1 MAEALYRKYR
11 PQVFSE
17 VVGQDHIE
25 RTIKNAIDQDKLSHA
40 YLFCGPRGTGKT
52 TTARLLAK
60 ALLCDNGPTSNPDG
74 TCVSC
79 QEIAQGEHPDVYEL
93 DAASRTGVE
102 NVREEIIS
110 RVQFAPTRGK
120 YKVYIIDEV
129 HMLSVAAFNALLKT
143 LEEPPGHVVFIL
155 CTTDPQK
162 VPETILSRCQRFDF
176 RRIDNQGMTDR
187 LAEICQA
194 EGVEFEREALE
205 IIAGR
210 SDGGLRNALTAL
222 EQAIAFGEG
231 SVSVAVVQQLGGT
244 QAACDLTAA
253 IDALATRDIASA
265 FMWVDSFAQ
274 TGGDFARLTADLAQR
289 VRDMYFLAMAGAKA
303 PLSVADEMRPQII
316 DQAKRF
322 SPDRLAYMLET
333 LGDVMVQL
341 KQATNARLCFE
352 IALTKICHPASDVTL
367 ESLAERV
374 EALEQRPVAAVAAG
388 GAVAA
393 PAGQVAPVAQAAAPA
408 AATQT
413 APVTEPRPAAA
424 PQVEPVESNAARAV
438 EPQSENRKSA
448 VQSAV
453 SPAVSASVH
462 IPASASAPA
471 ASSVAAPT
479 STVPAA
485 TAEKLEGFAN
495 PAVVQ
500 RIWQHAFA
508 EIKRERPAYTSLLM
522 SAHVSF
528 DQAKGSLDITFRQN
542 YAFALTMLQK
552 PDALEYLRQAVS
564 HAAGAS
570 IPVVVLAEGAATSVA
585 SASAATATEAATATP
600 TAASDSAAAEQS
612 AASSEVSRESEFLS
626 SITRTTRG
634 SAGAARKA
642 QPAQQAEAT
651 KAATSAPEAEE
662 KSDAMTHATPGW
674 SPDGATPSD
683 EAHAQ
688 AKEESYA
695 YEEVPLDAYS
705 GFDSY
710 DWDDEPPFDEDEPP
724 VQKRYA
730 ATGTAAQPVSEFVPD
745 PVAAT
750 PASTSAAVS
759 QPAKQEVP
767 PWEDDPFAI
776 PEDDGPTIGLEE
788 FQQMLTSS
796 FGEGVVVQ
804 EA

>member
-74 TCVSC
+74 TCTSC

-187 LAEICQA
+187 LAQICQA

-253 IDALATRDIASA
+253 VDALAKRDIAAA

-322 SPDRLAYMLET
+322 VPDRLAYMLET

-374 EALEQRPVAAVAAG
+374 EALEQRPVAAVVAG
-388 GAVAA
+388 EAGIAVAA
-393 PAGQVAPVAQAAAPA
+393 GSVPAAAVVQAAPVAQAA
-408 AATQT
+408 
-413 APVTEPRPAAA
+413 
-424 PQVEPVESNAARAV
+424 QVENFQVFLQPCTEHYNKNVWDNCAKALAMRSDAELDACLENLLAWLRDMNWPGAFLILERLQAFQNSAALHRA
-438 EPQSENRKSA
+438 
-448 VQSAV
+448 
-453 SPAVSASVH
+453 
-462 IPASASAPA
+462 I
-471 ASSVAAPT
+471 
-479 STVPAA
+479 
-485 TAEKLEGFAN
+485 AE
-495 PAVVQ
+495 
-500 RIWQHAFA
+500 
-508 EIKRERPAYTSLLM
+508 SLLC
-522 SAHVSF
+522 
-528 DQAKGSLDITFRQN
+528 
-542 YAFALTMLQK
+542 
-552 PDALEYLRQAVS
+552 
-564 HAAGAS
+564 
-570 IPVVVLAEGAATSVA
+570 
-585 SASAATATEAATATP
+585 
-600 TAASDSAAAEQS
+600 
-612 AASSEVSRESEFLS
+612 
-626 SITRTTRG
+626 
-634 SAGAARKA
+634 
-642 QPAQQAEAT
+642 
-651 KAATSAPEAEE
+651 
-662 KSDAMTHATPGW
+662 
-674 SPDGATPSD
+674 
-683 EAHAQ
+683 AQ
-688 AKEESYA
+688 ALGDEVWEENLRKLQNC
-695 YEEVPLDAYS
+695 EN
-705 GFDSY
+705 
-710 DWDDEPPFDEDEPP
+710 
-724 VQKRYA
+724 
-730 ATGTAAQPVSEFVPD
+730 TI
-745 PVAAT
+745 
-750 PASTSAAVS
+750 ST
-759 QPAKQEVP
+759 
-767 PWEDDPFAI
+767 
-776 PEDDGPTIGLEE
+776 
-788 FQQMLTSS
+788 
-796 FGEGVVVQ
+796 
-804 EA
+804 